1 MKPPLLAIFR
11 NHFKNITR
19 EWPFFLDRSTWYSW
33 IPASPVKSSY
43 LTRYKSGESSA
54 QDACENWLP
63 LAEHSAPVLH
73 RTLCDPSTLHVAAPM
88 SLLLASHRAAGAT
101 VYPVTAHTHPS
112 RTRMSYTLRNLG
124 LTLLSV
130 CLPWVSVCPVS
141 PALPHR
147 SACPVLSP
155 LSRPP
160 PPWAPPGCLPSCSPQ
175 HPKPAS
181 SWPRR
186 QALASPVS
194 WWSFSGAALPR
205 QLFFLLVW

>member
-1 MKPPLLAIFR
+1 MAFLSRQKHLIFMNPSFPCEVILPDTLQNWR
-11 NHFKNITR
+11 I
-19 EWPFFLDRSTWYSW
+19 LSTGRMWE
-33 IPASPVKSSY
+33 
-43 LTRYKSGESSA
+43 LTAPRRA
-54 QDACENWLP
+54 QCSTALCD
-63 LAEHSAPVLH
+63 
-73 RTLCDPSTLHVAAPM
+73 RTLGDPSTLHVAAPM